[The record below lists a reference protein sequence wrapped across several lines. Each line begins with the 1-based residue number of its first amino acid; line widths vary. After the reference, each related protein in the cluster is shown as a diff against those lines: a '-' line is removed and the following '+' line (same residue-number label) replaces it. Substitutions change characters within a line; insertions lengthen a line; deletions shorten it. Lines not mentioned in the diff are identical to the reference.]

1 MEKAG
6 KSVTP
11 SARLNLRETVQKLIL
26 DEVIDKSRFYSF
38 TYYIIYLL

>member
-11 SARLNLRETVQKLIL
+11 SARLTLRETVQKLIL
-26 DEVIDKSRFYSF
+26 DDVIDKSGKFS
-38 TYYIIYLL
+38 